1 MFDMNSTGEA
11 IQAISISLVVA
22 NFLLN
27 TCRVPKAIEIYKECL
42 GALFKHLGEYNKA
55 KEYLER
61 AIAITQEIGDRRIE
75 ASSYSTLG
83 AVLHSLEYLEKA
95 LAIRKEIGDRDG
107 EAIDYENV
115 GNLFQSLGKYAK
127 AVENLEKALAIRR
140 ELGNR
145 QGEASCYGSLGTLF
159 FSIGDYDK
167 AIEYHQAAIVI
178 RTQLG
183 HRDGVAKDYGNLGD
197 VLALLRCYEGNIEE
211 AYTNLLSSIQKCE
224 ELREYLGDIDKFKIN
239 FTDEHVFPYKM
250 LCEMLCAAGQPHEA
264 VNVLELGRARAL
276 ADLMSAQYSVK
287 NQITPDPHSWVGLER
302 IDKERNC
309 TFYTFLILRK
319 T

>member
-1 MFDMNSTGEA
+1 M
-11 IQAISISLVVA
+11 
-22 NFLLN
+22 
-27 TCRVPKAIEIYKECL
+27 
-42 GALFKHLGEYNKA
+42 
-55 KEYLER
+55 
-61 AIAITQEIGDRRIE
+61 
-75 ASSYSTLG
+75 
-83 AVLHSLEYLEKA
+83 EKA
-95 LAIRKEIGDRDG
+95 LAIRKEIRDRDG

-197 VLALLRCYEGNIEE
+197 VFLSLGQSRKANDYLQKALSISQEIGDAKEQWLSLCRLALLRCYEGNIEE

-250 LCEMLCAAGQPHEA
+250 LCEMLCAAGKPHEA

-287 NQITPDPHSWVGLER
+287 NQITPDPHSWVGLKR

-309 TFYTFLILRK
+309 TCLYISYSSKDIMLWVIKGSGVMSFRAIDIKENTIHRGLLQKSAAKIVL
-319 T
+319 